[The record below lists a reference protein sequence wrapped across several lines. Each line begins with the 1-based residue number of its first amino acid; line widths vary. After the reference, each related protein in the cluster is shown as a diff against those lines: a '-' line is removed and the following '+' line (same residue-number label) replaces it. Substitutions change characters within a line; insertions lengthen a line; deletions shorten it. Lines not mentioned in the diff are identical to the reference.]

1 MSMTPLIA
9 MRRYPLTIV
18 LVVSAFVGCGTSE
31 QVIEGRANVSGTV
44 TFDGKPLPAGTIAF
58 QAIDQPAS
66 TAVKIRDGAYF
77 TDRVPTG
84 KNAVYIDTSSIQL
97 GNPAKYVAIPA
108 KYSDSS
114 TSGLT
119 ADIQPG
125 ENENVDFT
133 LESK

>member
-1 MSMTPLIA
+1 MFHLSSTKSYQLAILPFVISALI
-9 MRRYPLTIV
+9 
-18 LVVSAFVGCGTSE
+18 GCGSSE
-31 QVIEGRANVSGTV
+31 QVIEGRASASGVV

-84 KNAVYIDTSSIQL
+84 KNTVYIDTSSIQL
-97 GNPAKYVAIPA
+97 GNPAKYVPIPA
-108 KYSDSS
+108 KYNDSS

-119 ADIQPG
+119 VDIQPG
-125 ENENVDFT
+125 ENENVDFK
-133 LESK
+133 LESR